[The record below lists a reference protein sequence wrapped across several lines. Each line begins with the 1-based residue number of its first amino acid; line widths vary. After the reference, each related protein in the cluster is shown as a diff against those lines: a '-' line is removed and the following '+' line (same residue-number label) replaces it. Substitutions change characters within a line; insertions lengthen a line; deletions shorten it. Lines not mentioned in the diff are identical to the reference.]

1 MRYVKIGKNGLTGVV
16 LEEQGDNV
24 LVRVMNPMWPFPK
37 EQWMRSGDVCTTRGP
52 RFVVDKQAE
61 EVATW

>member
-1 MRYVKIGKNGLTGVV
+1 MNYVKILKTGLTGLV
-16 LEEQGDNV
+16 LEDKGSVV

-37 EQWMRSGDVCTTRGP
+37 EQWMRSGDVHTTRGP